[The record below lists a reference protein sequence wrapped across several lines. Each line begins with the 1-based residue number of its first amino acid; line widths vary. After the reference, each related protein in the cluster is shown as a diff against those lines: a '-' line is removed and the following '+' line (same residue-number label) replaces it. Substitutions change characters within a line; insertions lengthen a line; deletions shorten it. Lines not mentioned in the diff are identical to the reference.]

1 MKKLQKKDRKWLK
14 KMVEKKKCLKSQDPD
29 SNRNGIALQA
39 IA

>member
-1 MKKLQKKDRKWLK
+1 MKGVKKSHAMKKFQKSNRKY
-14 KMVEKKKCLKSQDPD
+14 LKSQDPD